1 MKAEIYFAIINKKFR
16 KWVVAVKNVK
26 LGKNFVKNLRKKICA
41 LTLALSSLTFN
52 ICAAEVGFGDT
63 GDEVIQVQQCL
74 TAQGLFFG
82 AIDGYYGDD
91 TVAAVKDFQRAVG
104 YTADGICNYATFE
117 LLHAA
122 AYDEIDITTL
132 MNGNSSSYLKPGDT
146 GTQVTSLQNLLIN
159 RGYLSGA
166 ADGVYSSKTALA
178 VKNFQAENN
187 LRIDGLCGSDT
198 INALKNSADTNS
210 NYAEIG
216 SIIKAGMQGP
226 GVVDLQN
233 KLIDKG
239 YMSGTA
245 DGVCGLATV
254 EAIKKFQ
261 ADKGMK
267 VDGICGIMTYAALE
281 NSQYE
286 TQRDPAWEK
295 DFYSDSKLGRAI
307 YVEATAYSPED
318 PGLGLYTTRGSLVG
332 YGIISVDP
340 SFIPLGTRVYIPGYG
355 EAVADDTGGAI
366 VGNKIDI
373 AFDTYEEAI
382 RFGRQNIEIYIIEE

>member
-1 MKAEIYFAIINKKFR
+1 M
-16 KWVVAVKNVK
+16 KNVK
-26 LGKNFVKNLRKKICA
+26 FGKNFGKNLRKRICA

-63 GDEVIQVQQCL
+63 GEEVVQVQQCL

-91 TVAAVKDFQRAVG
+91 TVAAVKNFQRAVG
-104 YTADGICNYATFE
+104 FTADGICNYATFE

-132 MNGNSSSYLKPGDT
+132 MNGNSATYLKPGDT

-159 RGYLSGA
+159 RGYLSGT
-166 ADGVYSSKTALA
+166 ADGVYSSKTAAA

-198 INALKNSADTNS
+198 INALKNSTDTNS

-233 KLIDKG
+233 KLIAKG
-239 YMSGTA
+239 YMNGAA
-245 DGVCGLATV
+245 DGICGLATV
-254 EAIKKFQ
+254 EAIKNFQ

-295 DFYSDSKLGRAI
+295 DFYSESKLGRAI

-318 PGLGLYTTRGSLVG
+318 PGLGLYTARGSLVG

-355 EAVADDTGGAI
+355 EAIADDTGGAI

>member
-1 MKAEIYFAIINKKFR
+1 MKAKNYFAIINKKFR
-16 KWVVAVKNVK
+16 KWVAAVKNVK
-26 LGKNFVKNLRKKICA
+26 LGKNFGKKLRKRICA

-74 TAQGLFFG
+74 TAQGIFFG

-91 TVAAVKDFQRAVG
+91 TVSAVKDFQRAVG
-104 YTADGICNYATFE
+104 FTADGICNYATFE

-132 MNGNSSSYLKPGDT
+132 MNGNSSIYLKPGDT

-187 LRIDGLCGSDT
+187 LRIDGLCGRDT
-198 INALKNSADTNS
+198 INALKNSTDTNS

-216 SIIKAGMQGP
+216 SIIKAGMHGP

-239 YMSGTA
+239 YMNGTA

-254 EAIKKFQ
+254 EAIKNFQ

-318 PGLGLYTTRGSLVG
+318 PGLGLYTARGSLVG

>member
-1 MKAEIYFAIINKKFR
+1 M
-16 KWVVAVKNVK
+16 KNVK
-26 LGKNFVKNLRKKICA
+26 IGKKFCKNLRKKICA

-52 ICAAEVGFGDT
+52 ICAAEVGLGDT

-74 TAQGLFFG
+74 TAQGLFNG
-82 AIDGYYGDD
+82 AIDGYYGND

-104 YTADGICNYATFE
+104 YNADGFCNYATFE

-159 RGYLSGA
+159 RGYLNGA
-166 ADGVYSSKTALA
+166 ADGIYSSATAAA
-178 VKNFQAENN
+178 VKNFQSDNN

-198 INALKNSADTNS
+198 INALKNSSGSNSNS

-216 SIIKAGMQGP
+216 SVIKAGMQGP
-226 GVVDLQN
+226 GVVNLQN
-233 KLIDKG
+233 KLIEKG

-245 DGVCGLATV
+245 DGICGLATV
-254 EAIKKFQ
+254 EAVKKFQ
-261 ADKGMK
+261 AERGMK

-295 DFYSDSKLGRAI
+295 DFYSDPTLGRAI

-318 PGLGLYTTRGSLVG
+318 PGLGLYTARGSLVG

-366 VGNKIDI
+366 VGNRIDI
-373 AFDTYEEAI
+373 AFDTYEEAM